1 MEMKFLV
8 GPNLESW
15 VMVVVFSFLPFILK
29 THLYTTEELLS
40 KLYDGLS
47 LGDNES
53 HKLKVTPYAS

>member
-8 GPNLESW
+8 GPKLESW

-29 THLYTTEELLS
+29 THLYTTELLS
-40 KLYDGLS
+40 KLYNGLS

-53 HKLKVTPYAS
+53 HKLKITPYAS